1 MTEHRPPV
9 LSKVVFPARQPYLPV
24 MTKHEREQTANEA
37 TSLGRD
43 AWETIKRNRMAQIG
57 GVLFITITLLC
68 WIGPWLSSYSFDQ
81 QDLAYG
87 PQAPSSEHWFGTD
100 DLGRDLFVRI
110 LIGGRISIG
119 VGFAAT
125 LIALLIGVSYG
136 SIAGYVGGKTED
148 LMMRFVDAV
157 YALPFTMIVI
167 ILTVTFDKKSI
178 FLIFM
183 AIGAV
188 EWLTMARIVRG
199 QTRAIRK
206 LNYIDAAKVYGASH
220 LSILR
225 KHILP
230 NCLGPII
237 VYTTLTIP
245 AVILLESV
253 LSFLGLGVQPP
264 MSSWGVLINE
274 GAKKLD
280 IYPWQLIFP
289 AIFFSLTLFSLNFI
303 GDGLRDALDPKETK

>member
-1 MTEHRPPV
+1 
-9 LSKVVFPARQPYLPV
+9 
-24 MTKHEREQTANEA
+24 MTKHERESVATEA
-37 TSLGRD
+37 RSLGRD
-43 AWETIKRNRMAQIG
+43 AWEQIKHNRMAQIG
-57 GVLFITITLLC
+57 GVLFIAISLLC
-68 WIGPWLSSYSFDQ
+68 CFGPLFSSYSFDQ
-81 QDLAYG
+81 QNLEYG
-87 PQAPSSEHWFGTD
+87 AQAPSAKHWFGTD
-100 DLGRDLFVRI
+100 DLGRDLFVRT
-110 LIGGRISIG
+110 LTGGRISIG

-136 SIAGYVGGKTED
+136 SIAGYVGGKLED

-183 AIGAV
+183 AIGLV

-199 QTRAIRK
+199 QTRALRK
-206 LNYIDAAKVYGASH
+206 LNYIDAAKVYGASD

-230 NCLGPII
+230 NCMGPII

-264 MSSWGVLINE
+264 VSSWGVLISE

-289 AIFFSLTLFSLNFI
+289 AIFFSLTLFALNFI
-303 GDGLRDALDPKETK
+303 GDGLRDALDPKESE

>member
-1 MTEHRPPV
+1 
-9 LSKVVFPARQPYLPV
+9 
-24 MTKHEREQTANEA
+24 MTKHEREHIATEA

-43 AWETIKRNRMAQIG
+43 AWEEIKRNRMAQIG

-68 WIGPWLSSYSFDQ
+68 FLGPLFSSYTFDQ

-87 PQAPSSEHWFGTD
+87 PQPPSAEHWFGTD

-125 LIALLIGVSYG
+125 LIALIIGVTYG
-136 SIAGYVGGKTED
+136 SIAGYVGGKLED

-199 QTRAIRK
+199 QTKSLRK
-206 LNYIDAAKVYGASH
+206 LNYVDAAKVTGASH

-245 AVILLESV
+245 SVILLESV

-303 GDGLRDALDPKETK
+303 GDGLRDALDPKESK

>member
-1 MTEHRPPV
+1 
-9 LSKVVFPARQPYLPV
+9 
-24 MTKHEREQTANEA
+24 MTKQEREKAALEA

-43 AWETIKRNRMAQIG
+43 AWEHIKRNRMAQIG
-57 GVLFITITLLC
+57 GVLFITITLMC
-68 WIGPWLSSYSFDQ
+68 WIGPWLSSYSLNQ

-87 PQAPSSEHWFGTD
+87 PQSPSAQHWFGTD

-125 LIALLIGVSYG
+125 FIALVIGVIYG
-136 SIAGYVGGKTED
+136 SIAGYVGGKVED

-178 FLIFM
+178 ILIFM

-199 QTRAIRK
+199 QTRALRK
-206 LNYIDAAKVYGASH
+206 LNFIDAAKVYGASH
-220 LSILR
+220 FRILIR
-225 KHILP
+225 HILP

-237 VYTTLTIP
+237 VFTTLMIP
-245 AVILLESV
+245 SVILLESV

-274 GAKKLD
+274 GAKKID

-289 AIFFSLTLFSLNFI
+289 ALFFSITLFALNFI
-303 GDGLRDALDPKETK
+303 GDGLRDALDPKENK

>member
-1 MTEHRPPV
+1 MIKQR
-9 LSKVVFPARQPYLPV
+9 
-24 MTKHEREQTANEA
+24 RESAAMQVGG
-37 TSLGRD
+37 TSLGQD
-43 AWETIKRNRMAQIG
+43 AWLRLKRNRMAQIG
-57 GVLFITITLLC
+57 GVLFLSITLLC
-68 WIGPWLSSYSFDQ
+68 IFGPLLSSYSFEQ

-87 PQAPSSEHWFGTD
+87 AQPPSAKHWFGTD

-110 LIGGRISIG
+110 LTGGQISIG

-125 LIALLIGVSYG
+125 LVALIIGVSYG
-136 SIAGYVGGKTED
+136 SLAGYIGGKTEAI
-148 LMMRFVDAV
+148 MMRIVDAI

-183 AIGAV
+183 AIGLV

-199 QTRAIRK
+199 QTRALRK
-206 LNYIDAAKVYGASH
+206 HTYIDAAQVVGASH
-220 LSILR
+220 PHILI

-230 NCLGPII
+230 NLMGPVI

-245 AVILLESV
+245 AVILLESI

-264 MSSWGVLINE
+264 MSSWGILINA
-274 GAKKLD
+274 GADKID
-280 IYPWQLIFP
+280 IYPWLLIFP
-289 AIFFSLTLFSLNFI
+289 AIFFSLTIFSLNFI
-303 GDGLRDALDPKETK
+303 GDGLRDALDPKEVD

>member
-1 MTEHRPPV
+1 MIKQQRESAANSV
-9 LSKVVFPARQPYLPV
+9 ASK
-24 MTKHEREQTANEA
+24 
-37 TSLGRD
+37 SLGGD
-43 AWETIKRNRMAQIG
+43 AWDRLKRNRMAQIG
-57 GVLFITITLLC
+57 GTIFICITLLC
-68 WIGPWLSSYSFDQ
+68 LIGPSLSSYSFDQ

-87 PQAPSSEHWFGTD
+87 AQSPSTEHWLGTD
-100 DLGRDLFVRI
+100 DLGRDLFLRI
-110 LIGGRISIG
+110 LTGGRISIG

-125 LIALLIGVSYG
+125 LIALIIGVSYG
-136 SIAGYVGGKTED
+136 ALAGYIGGKTEAA
-148 LMMRFVDAV
+148 MMRFVDAV

-199 QTRAIRK
+199 QTRALRK
-206 LNYIDAAKVYGASH
+206 HTYVDAALVIGSSH
-220 LSILR
+220 SRILF

-230 NCLGPII
+230 NLIGPVI

-245 AVILLESV
+245 AVILLESI

-264 MSSWGVLINE
+264 ASSWGILIND
-274 GAKKLD
+274 GAQKLD
-280 IYPWQLIFP
+280 IYAWMLIFP
-289 AIFFSLTLFSLNFI
+289 ALFFSLTIFALNFI
-303 GDGLRDALDPKETK
+303 GDGVRDALDPKESK